1 MPDISII
8 TAVYN
13 GEKSISSCLESIN
26 HQSVNL
32 EHIVIDGASTDS
44 TLKIIQ
50 QYKAENTKIISE
62 PDHGMYDA
70 MNKGLAMV
78 SGDIIGI
85 LNADDFYSSNDV
97 LQKVIDVFDD
107 HSVDACYGDLIYV
120 DENDTSKIIRYWKSQ
135 EYDPKRFC
143 WGWMPP
149 HPTFFVRRSVYE
161 KYGMFRLDM
170 GTAADYEIMLRFLLK
185 HRINARYIPQVLVH
199 MRAGGASNVT
209 LKNRIKANRMD
220 RRAWQVN
227 RLRPY
232 PWTLWLKPLRKV
244 GQWFVNKNEIASL
257 ATRNDG
263 V

>member
-1 MPDISII
+1 MSTISII
-8 TAVYN
+8 TIVRNA
-13 GEKSISSCLESIN
+13 EKTLHECLDSVVN
-26 HQSVNL
+26 QSVKA
-32 EHIVIDGASTDS
+32 ERIIIDGASTDS
-44 TLKIIQ
+44 TLKIIEH
-50 QYKAENTKIISE
+50 YKAENTKIISE

-70 MNKGLAMV
+70 MNKGLGMV
-78 SGDIIGI
+78 TGDIIGI
-85 LNADDFYSSNDV
+85 LNADDFYSSNAV
-97 LQKVIDVFDD
+97 LQKVVDVFDD
-107 HSVDACYGDLIYV
+107 PDVDACYGDLIYV
-120 DENDTSKIIRYWKSQ
+120 DENDTSKVIRYWKSQ
-135 EYDPKRFC
+135 EYDPQRFY

-149 HPTFFVRRSVYE
+149 HPTFFVRRSVYG
-161 KYGMFRLDM
+161 KFGVFRLDM

-209 LKNRIKANRMD
+209 LENRIKANRMD

-227 RLRPY
+227 GLRPY
-232 PWTLWLKPLRKV
+232 PWTLWMKPLRKV